1 MLAEL
6 NFDNMP
12 NAKSNI
18 GAQYYEQAAAF
29 DAFVIGKTASE
40 IGSMAD
46 AEGKGPADL
55 QAAGCTIAITGFVK
69 AASKIG

>member
-1 MLAEL
+1 MVAYGGA
-6 NFDNMP
+6 
-12 NAKSNI
+12 AKEWN
-18 GAQYYEQAAAF
+18 EQAAAF

-55 QAAGCTIAITGFVK
+55 QAAGCTIAVTGFTK
-69 AASKIG
+69 AGAKLG